1 MNIDIKELMIVL
13 DDAEDNAIELFNLT
27 HCQKDYEKSRWYED
41 NIKKVQ
47 SVIKEINKE
56 LTPDE

>member
-1 MNIDIKELMIVL
+1 MNIDIKELMTVL

-27 HCQKDYEKSRWYED
+27 HYQKDYEKSKRYED
-41 NIKKVQ
+41 DIKRVQ